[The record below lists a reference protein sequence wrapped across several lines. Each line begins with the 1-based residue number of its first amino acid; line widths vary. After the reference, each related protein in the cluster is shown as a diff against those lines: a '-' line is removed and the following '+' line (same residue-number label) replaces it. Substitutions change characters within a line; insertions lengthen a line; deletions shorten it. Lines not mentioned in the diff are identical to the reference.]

1 MRVVNLAQCPPP
13 SVSPEASV
21 FEAVRVME
29 RSNVGAA
36 AVMEAGRLVGVISE
50 RDVMLRVVGAR
61 RDAEATQVRDVM
73 TRNVKTVK
81 PECETDEALAV
92 MVSNHIRHVLLVNER
107 GDAIGLASARNLFQ
121 AQVEHLDD
129 QVHTLE
135 AYAGNDNLGG

>member
-81 PECETDEALAV
+81 PEWTQCYVRSL
-92 MVSNHIRHVLLVNER
+92 
-107 GDAIGLASARNLFQ
+107 
-121 AQVEHLDD
+121 
-129 QVHTLE
+129 
-135 AYAGNDNLGG
+135 DNLATAVTK